1 MARTIGIGFAIGAT
15 LSSSVAKAF
24 GAVGNSIEKT
34 RAAMAAA
41 TKQQRV
47 MSRAME
53 LQSKRDALVSQ
64 LKANPGD
71 ARLTRAL
78 TQVSRQ
84 YREAMASARE
94 YGATAKTLRASH
106 DQASAALERYN
117 AKLRVQNTLQ
127 EASAKRAEFYGR
139 AVGTA
144 MSAMALAQPLK
155 VGIGFEESMS
165 KVRAISGASTQDLA
179 AMSAQARELGA
190 TTVWSAKEA
199 AEGMTY
205 LSMAGFN
212 AHQTMAAM
220 PGMLSL
226 ASAGAMDLGQ
236 TADVASNILTG
247 FGFKAEQMGYVSD
260 VLAKTF
266 TRSNTTLESLGNSFK
281 YVGPAAANAGQS
293 FQDVAAMIGKLGDA
307 GIQGEQAGT
316 GLSAIISRMAGP
328 PSDAS
333 KALKKLGISVK
344 GAHGKMK
351 PLPALLKEM
360 EAKMRNMGEAQ
371 RIAMAK
377 ALFGQE
383 HFAKGLILMKAA
395 ADGSIQSMSASLYE
409 QGYAAKVA
417 TEQTN
422 NLSGDLKGLNS
433 AYEEVSISLYTA
445 VAPALREIVKG
456 LTSAMR
462 SVGDFVKAH
471 PQLVQGLAMAAAGF
485 IGLKTAVLGTQMAFW
500 AVKPGLSM
508 LGMLLPSLGRSAAT
522 AAVSSTGLGGAL
534 RGIASIGPAMFN
546 PVTAGL
552 ALVAGG
558 LVALY
563 NNSDTARE
571 VMDGMFADI
580 KEGAESVG
588 EALGSIWDG
597 FSKKMSDIWNSDFMK
612 NLREKG
618 SNFFTSA
625 MKGISD
631 LVSGPEEKVS
641 DAEDAKWRKLS
652 ADIEAKKQAA
662 ASKTAGTSAGEFSRI
677 QQRYALDHP
686 TPDMYGPPRPAG
698 LRTPQPKALAPQPTS
713 ASAPA
718 SAPAANQSQ
727 PAPSAPASAQSAPAP
742 AQKSAP
748 AQAPVVNTP
757 ATFQFTINGMPA
769 ADFANGVMNVV
780 KEHQNDFQNMISN
793 MVNDQV
799 RKMYAAA
806 GN

>member
-1 MARTIGIGFAIGAT
+1 MAKTIGIGFAIGAT

-24 GAVGNSIEKT
+24 GAVGNSIERT

-53 LQSKRDALVSQ
+53 LQGKRDALVSQ
-64 LKANPGD
+64 LRASPGNE
-71 ARLTRAL
+71 RLSRSLA
-78 TQVSRQ
+78 QVSRQ
-84 YREAMASARE
+84 YREAMVAARG
-94 YGATAKTLRASH
+94 YGATAKTLKASH
-106 DQASAALERYN
+106 DQASAALDRYN
-117 AKLRVQNTLQ
+117 AKLRMQNTLQ
-127 EASAKRAEFYGR
+127 EASQKRTEFYGR

-144 MSAMALAQPLK
+144 MSAMAMAQPLK
-155 VGIGFEESMS
+155 VGIGFEEAMS
-165 KVRAISGASTQDLA
+165 KVRAISGASAADLQ
-179 AMSAQARELGA
+179 AMTAQARELGA
-190 TTVWSAKEA
+190 STVWSAKEA

-212 AHQTMAAM
+212 AKQTMAAM

-226 ASAGAMDLGQ
+226 ASAGAMDLGS
-236 TADVASNILTG
+236 TADIASNILTG

-266 TRSNTTLESLGNSFK
+266 TRSNTTLQSLGDSFK

-293 FQDVAAMIGKLGDA
+293 FQDTAAMIGKLGDA
-307 GIQGEQAGT
+307 GIQGQQAGT

-328 PSDAS
+328 PAEAR
-333 KALKKLGISVK
+333 KALDKLGVSIK
-344 GAHGKMK
+344 GAHGTMK
-351 PLPALLKEM
+351 PMPVLFKEL

-371 RIAMAK
+371 RIATAK
-377 ALFGQE
+377 ALFGTE

-395 ADGSIQSMSASLYE
+395 ADGSIQSMSQSLYE
-409 QGYAAKVA
+409 QGYASRVA
-417 TEQTN
+417 SDQTD

-462 SVGDFVKAH
+462 AVGDFVKAH

-534 RGIASIGPAMFN
+534 RGIAAIGPAMFN

-571 VMDGMFADI
+571 AMDSMFEDAKQAAADL
-580 KEGAESVG
+580 GD
-588 EALGSIWDG
+588 ALGSVWDD
-597 FSKKMSDIWNSDFMK
+597 FSKGMSDAWNSDFMK

-618 SNFFTSA
+618 SSLFTRA
-625 MKGISD
+625 MQGISD
-631 LVSGPEEKVS
+631 IVSGPKDDVS
-641 DAEDAKWRKLS
+641 KAEDEKWRK
-652 ADIEAKKQAA
+652 AEAEIEAKKQAA
-662 ASKTAGTSAGEFSRI
+662 ASKTAGTSAGEFTRI
-677 QQRYALDHP
+677 QEEYARAHP
-686 TPDMYGPPRPAG
+686 TPDMYGPPKPKGLRTQPAG
-698 LRTPQPKALAPQPTS
+698 LAKQPTS

-718 SAPAANQSQ
+718 SAPAASQSQ
-727 PAPSAPASAQSAPAP
+727 PAPSAPAPAQSAPAP
-742 AQKSAP
+742 AQKAAP
-748 AQAPVVNTP
+748 AQAPVVNST

-780 KEHQNDFQNMISN
+780 KQHQNDLQNMISN

>member
-433 AYEEVSISLYTA
+433 AYEEVAISLYDT
-445 VAPALREIVKG
+445 VAPALREIVQG
-456 LTSAMR
+456 LTGAVR
-462 SVGDFVKAH
+462 AVGDFVKQH

-485 IGLKTAVLGTQMAFW
+485 IGLKTAVLASQMAFW
-500 AVKPGLSM
+500 AVKPGLSA
-508 LGMLLPSLGRSAAT
+508 LSMLLPSIGRSAAT
-522 AAVSSTGLGGAL
+522 AAAGSTALTGGL
-534 RGIASIGPAMFN
+534 RGLLSFGPAAFN

-563 NNSDTARE
+563 NNSETART
-571 VMDGMFADI
+571 VMDGMLADI
-580 KEGAESVG
+580 KEIGQSFGSMWDEFSEGA
-588 EALGSIWDG
+588 
-597 FSKKMSDIWNSDFMK
+597 SKAWNSDSVK
-612 NLREKG
+612 GIREWVSG
-618 SNFFTSA
+618 HFTKA

-631 LVSGPEEKVS
+631 IVSGPEEKVADS
-641 DAEDAKWRKLS
+641 EDAKWRQ
-652 ADIEAKKQAA
+652 AAAEIEAKKQAA
-662 ASKTAGTSAGEFSRI
+662 ASKTAGTSAGEFNRI
-677 QQRYALDHP
+677 QAEYARAHP

-698 LRTPQPKALAPQPTS
+698 LRAQPKALAPQP
-713 ASAPA
+713 
-718 SAPAANQSQ
+718 
-727 PAPSAPASAQSAPAP
+727 ASAQNLVSSPAPQSASSAAPAP
-742 AQKSAP
+742 KSTPEQAP
-748 AQAPVVNTP
+748 AVNNT

-780 KEHQNDFQNMISN
+780 KAHQNDLQNMISN
-793 MVNDQV
+793 IVNDQV

>member
-1 MARTIGIGFAIGAT
+1 MAKTIGIGFAIGAT

-24 GAVGNSIEKT
+24 GAVGNSIERT

-53 LQSKRDALVSQ
+53 LQGKRDALVSQ
-64 LKANPGD
+64 LRASPGNE
-71 ARLTRAL
+71 RLSRSLA
-78 TQVSRQ
+78 QVSRQ
-84 YREAMASARE
+84 YREAMVAARG
-94 YGATAKTLRASH
+94 YGATAKTLKASH
-106 DQASAALERYN
+106 DQASAALDRYN
-117 AKLRVQNTLQ
+117 AKLRMQNTLQ
-127 EASAKRAEFYGR
+127 EASQKRTEFYGR

-144 MSAMALAQPLK
+144 MSAMAMAQPLK
-155 VGIGFEESMS
+155 VGIGFEEAMS
-165 KVRAISGASTQDLA
+165 KVRAISGASAADLQ
-179 AMSAQARELGA
+179 AMTAQARELGA
-190 TTVWSAKEA
+190 STVWSAKEA

-212 AHQTMAAM
+212 AKQTMAAM

-226 ASAGAMDLGQ
+226 ASAGAMDLGS
-236 TADVASNILTG
+236 TADIASNILTG

-266 TRSNTTLESLGNSFK
+266 TRSNTTLQSLGDSFK

-293 FQDVAAMIGKLGDA
+293 FQDTAAMIGKLGDA
-307 GIQGEQAGT
+307 GIQGQQAGT

-328 PSDAS
+328 PAEAR
-333 KALKKLGISVK
+333 KALDKLGVSIK
-344 GAHGKMK
+344 GAHGTMK
-351 PLPALLKEM
+351 PMPVLFKEL

-371 RIAMAK
+371 RIATAK
-377 ALFGQE
+377 ALFGTE

-395 ADGSIQSMSASLYE
+395 ADGSIQSMSQSLYE
-409 QGYAAKVA
+409 QGYASRVA
-417 TEQTN
+417 SDQTD

-462 SVGDFVKAH
+462 AVGDFVKAH

-534 RGIASIGPAMFN
+534 RGIAAIGPAMFN

-571 VMDGMFADI
+571 AMDSMFEDAKQAAADL
-580 KEGAESVG
+580 GD
-588 EALGSIWDG
+588 ALGSVWDD
-597 FSKKMSDIWNSDFMK
+597 FSKGMSDAWNSDFMK

-618 SNFFTSA
+618 SSLFTRA
-625 MKGISD
+625 MQGISD
-631 LVSGPEEKVS
+631 IVSGPKDDVS
-641 DAEDAKWRKLS
+641 KAEDEKWRK
-652 ADIEAKKQAA
+652 AEAEIEAKKQAA
-662 ASKTAGTSAGEFSRI
+662 ASKTAGTSAGEWNRI

-698 LRTPQPKALAPQPTS
+698 LRTPQPKALAPQPS
-713 ASAPA
+713 AAKAPASQPAQQAAPSAAPAPA
-718 SAPAANQSQ
+718 SAP
-727 PAPSAPASAQSAPAP
+727 SAAPAP
-742 AQKSAP
+742 KAAP
-748 AQAPVVNTP
+748 AQAPVVNNT

>member
-1 MARTIGIGFAIGAT
+1 
-15 LSSSVAKAF
+15 
-24 GAVGNSIEKT
+24 
-34 RAAMAAA
+34 
-41 TKQQRV
+41 
-47 MSRAME
+47 
-53 LQSKRDALVSQ
+53 
-64 LKANPGD
+64 
-71 ARLTRAL
+71 
-78 TQVSRQ
+78 
-84 YREAMASARE
+84 
-94 YGATAKTLRASH
+94 
-106 DQASAALERYN
+106 
-117 AKLRVQNTLQ
+117 
-127 EASAKRAEFYGR
+127 
-139 AVGTA
+139 
-144 MSAMALAQPLK
+144 MSAP
-155 VGIGFEESMS
+155 
-165 KVRAISGASTQDLA
+165 ASSIREA

-293 FQDVAAMIGKLGDA
+293 FQDTAAMIA
-307 GIQGEQAGT
+307 
-316 GLSAIISRMAGP
+316 RMAGP
-328 PSDAS
+328 PSEAS

-417 TEQTN
+417 TEQNN

-433 AYEEVSISLYTA
+433 AYEEVAISLYDT
-445 VAPALREIVKG
+445 VAPALREIVQG
-456 LTSAMR
+456 LTGAVR
-462 SVGDFVKAH
+462 AVGDFVKQH

-485 IGLKTAVLGTQMAFW
+485 IGLKTAVLASQMAFW
-500 AVKPGLSM
+500 AVKPGLSA
-508 LGMLLPSLGRSAAT
+508 LSMLLPSIGRSAAT
-522 AAVSSTGLGGAL
+522 AAAGSTALTGGL
-534 RGIASIGPAMFN
+534 RGLLSFGPAAFN

-558 LVALY
+558 LVVLY
-563 NNSDTARE
+563 NNSETART
-571 VMDGMFADI
+571 VMDGMLADI
-580 KEGAESVG
+580 KEIGESFG
-588 EALGSIWDG
+588 SMWDDFSESASEA
-597 FSKKMSDIWNSDFMK
+597 WNSDAVK
-612 NLREKG
+612 GIREWVSG
-618 SNFFTSA
+618 HFTKA

-631 LVSGPEEKVS
+631 IVSGPEEKVAES
-641 DAEDAKWRKLS
+641 EDAKWRQ
-652 ADIEAKKQAA
+652 AAAEIEAKKQAA
-662 ASKTAGTSAGEFSRI
+662 ASGTAGTSAGEFNRI
-677 QQRYALDHP
+677 QAEYAKAHP

-698 LRTPQPKALAPQPTS
+698 LRAQPKVLAPQP
-713 ASAPA
+713 ASAKEPA
-718 SAPAANQSQ
+718 SLPALQSAPAA
-727 PAPSAPASAQSAPAP
+727 APAP
-742 AQKSAP
+742 KAAP
-748 AQAPVVNTP
+748 AQAPVVNNA

-780 KEHQNDFQNMISN
+780 KAHQNDLQNMISN
-793 MVNDQV
+793 IVNDQV

>member
-1 MARTIGIGFAIGAT
+1 MAKTIGIGFAIGAT

-24 GAVGNSIEKT
+24 GAVGNSIERT

-53 LQSKRDALVSQ
+53 LQGKRDALVSQ
-64 LKANPGD
+64 LRASPGNE
-71 ARLTRAL
+71 RLSRSLA
-78 TQVSRQ
+78 QVSRQ
-84 YREAMASARE
+84 YREAMVAARG
-94 YGATAKTLRASH
+94 YGATAKTLKASH
-106 DQASAALERYN
+106 DQASAALDRYN
-117 AKLRVQNTLQ
+117 AKLRMQNTLQ
-127 EASAKRAEFYGR
+127 EASQKRTEFYGR

-144 MSAMALAQPLK
+144 MSAMAMAQPLK
-155 VGIGFEESMS
+155 VGIGFEEAMS
-165 KVRAISGASTQDLA
+165 KVRAISGASAADLQ
-179 AMSAQARELGA
+179 AMTAQARELGA
-190 TTVWSAKEA
+190 STVWSAKEA

-212 AHQTMAAM
+212 AKQTMAAM

-226 ASAGAMDLGQ
+226 ASAGAMDLGS
-236 TADVASNILTG
+236 TADIASNILTG

-266 TRSNTTLESLGNSFK
+266 TRSNTKLQSLGDSFK

-293 FQDVAAMIGKLGDA
+293 FQDTAAMIGKLGDA
-307 GIQGEQAGT
+307 GIQGQQAGT

-328 PSDAS
+328 PAEAR
-333 KALKKLGISVK
+333 KALDKLGVSIK
-344 GAHGKMK
+344 GAHGTMK
-351 PLPALLKEM
+351 PMPVLFKEL

-371 RIAMAK
+371 RIATAK
-377 ALFGQE
+377 ALFGTE

-395 ADGSIQSMSASLYE
+395 ADGSIQSMSQSLYE
-409 QGYAAKVA
+409 QGYASRVA
-417 TEQTN
+417 SDQTD

-462 SVGDFVKAH
+462 AVGDFVKAH

-534 RGIASIGPAMFN
+534 RGIAAIGPAMFN

-571 VMDGMFADI
+571 AMDSMFEDAKQAAADL
-580 KEGAESVG
+580 GD
-588 EALGSIWDG
+588 ALGSVWDD
-597 FSKKMSDIWNSDFMK
+597 FSKGMSDAWNSDFMK

-618 SNFFTSA
+618 SSLFTRA
-625 MKGISD
+625 MQGISD
-631 LVSGPEEKVS
+631 IVSGPKDDVS
-641 DAEDAKWRKLS
+641 KAEDEKWRK
-652 ADIEAKKQAA
+652 AEAEIEAKKQAA
-662 ASKTAGTSAGEFSRI
+662 ASKTAGTSAGEFTRI
-677 QQRYALDHP
+677 QEEYARAHP
-686 TPDMYGPPRPAG
+686 TPDMYGPPKPKGLRTQPAG
-698 LRTPQPKALAPQPTS
+698 LAKQPTS

-718 SAPAANQSQ
+718 SAPAASQSQ
-727 PAPSAPASAQSAPAP
+727 PAPSAPAPAQSAPAP
-742 AQKSAP
+742 AQKAAP
-748 AQAPVVNTP
+748 AQAPVVNST

-780 KEHQNDFQNMISN
+780 KQHQNDLQNMISN

>member
-53 LQSKRDALVSQ
+53 LQSRRDALASQ
-64 LKANPGD
+64 LRANPGD
-71 ARLTRAL
+71 ARLTRSLA
-78 TQVSRQ
+78 QVSRQ
-84 YREAMASARE
+84 YREAMVSARE

-139 AVGTA
+139 AMGTA

-155 VGIGFEESMS
+155 VGMGFEESMS
-165 KVRAISGASTQDLA
+165 KVKAISGASTQELA
-179 AMSAQARELGA
+179 AMTAQARELGA
-190 TTVWSAKEA
+190 STVWSAKEA
-199 AEGMTY
+199 AEGMTF

-212 AHQTMAAM
+212 ANQTMAAM

-266 TRSNTTLESLGNSFK
+266 TRSNTTLASLGDSFK

-293 FQDVAAMIGKLGDA
+293 FQDTAAMIGKLGDA
-307 GIQGEQAGT
+307 GIQGQQAGT

-328 PSDAS
+328 PSEAK
-333 KALKKLGISVK
+333 KALDKLGISVK
-344 GAHGKMK
+344 GAHGEMK
-351 PLPALLKEM
+351 PMPALLKEM

-371 RIAMAK
+371 RIATAK
-377 ALFGQE
+377 ALFGTE

-409 QGYAAKVA
+409 QGYAARVA
-417 TEQTN
+417 NEQTN

-433 AYEEVSISLYTA
+433 AYEEVAISLYDT
-445 VAPALREIVKG
+445 VAPALREIVQG
-456 LTSAMR
+456 LTGAVR
-462 SVGDFVKAH
+462 AVGDFVKQH

-485 IGLKTAVLGTQMAFW
+485 IGLKTAVLASQMAFW

-508 LGMLLPSLGRSAAT
+508 LSMLLPSIGRSAAT

-534 RGIASIGPAMFN
+534 RGLASFGPAMFN

-563 NNSDTARE
+563 NNSETART

-580 KEGAESVG
+580 KQGASDLG
-588 EALGSIWDG
+588 EALGSVWDG

-612 NLREKG
+612 KLREKG

-631 LVSGPEEKVS
+631 IVSGPEEKAS
-641 DAEDAKWRKLS
+641 EAEDAKWRKLS

-662 ASKTAGTSAGEFSRI
+662 ASKTAGTSAGEWNRI

-698 LRTPQPKALAPQPTS
+698 LRTPQPKALAPQPS
-713 ASAPA
+713 AAKAPASQPAQQAAPSAAPAPA
-718 SAPAANQSQ
+718 SAP
-727 PAPSAPASAQSAPAP
+727 SAAPAP
-742 AQKSAP
+742 KAAP
-748 AQAPVVNTP
+748 AQAPVVNNT

-780 KEHQNDFQNMISN
+780 REHQNDFQNMISN